1 MSLRGSPK
9 GFLRV
14 DAIGAKAL
22 VVLDIPA
29 WVRHFCSSL
38 MDEHYKK
45 WNALVLES
53 ICLTFNNFLY
63 LIKNTFNI
71 SFICRY
77 LIFIHGSFQLYAFI
91 MNAIGNNLKIFH
103 CGEMTN
109 MTNSPLYE
117 IKQDDRDII
126 RGWDSL
132 EHFPEYKYM
141 YFSERTGIQR
151 CFVSLLLVLGL
162 TNVAGREIK

>member
-77 LIFIHGSFQLYAFI
+77 LIFIHGSLFQLYAFI

-117 IKQDDRDII
+117 IKQDDRYIYYQKMRFI
-126 RGWDSL
+126 GN
-132 EHFPEYKYM
+132 
-141 YFSERTGIQR
+141 
-151 CFVSLLLVLGL
+151 VSLRSIMSSPNNSVSI
-162 TNVAGREIK
+162 E

>member
-14 DAIGAKAL
+14 DAFGAKAL
-22 VVLDIPA
+22 MVLDIPA

-77 LIFIHGSFQLYAFI
+77 LIFIHGSLFQLYAFI

-117 IKQDDRDII
+117 IKQDDRAII

-132 EHFPEYKYM
+132 EHFPKYR
-141 YFSERTGIQR
+141 YFSVRTQIQAW
-151 CFVSLLLVLGL
+151 CFVRILFALGL
-162 TNVAGREIK
+162 PNVTGREIK